1 MTTKA
6 CLCGADAD
14 IKHET
19 RTGTDGRTE
28 TFYWV
33 SCPVCGQIGPK
44 ISAGG
49 KDEKTAI
56 AEAIDAWN
64 AMLIRARPAL
74 A

>member
-19 RTGTDGRTE
+19 RIGGDGRTE
-28 TFYWV
+28 TLYWI

-44 ISAGG
+44 ISDAGKEA
-49 KDEKTAI
+49 KDAI
-56 AEAIDAWN
+56 AEAIAAWN
-64 AMLIRARPAL
+64 AMLLRARPSL
-74 A
+74 V